1 MGWSTKKIEWQRFL
15 YTVDILVYRRQSI
28 TGRFKVLIS
37 PIFVYH
43 TIDRLRVSKIIKARD
58 GLVLL
63 RSQMLLMMLKKYR
76 EKWRFPLKLAAY
88 HQTKPEGAC
97 HKTTPAVTKVDRLKR
112 FLFLRHRRKAKKIFC
127 FNYLSLYWHVI
138 GSITLQINKRT
149 IIIIIIKLLY

>member
-43 TIDRLRVSKIIKARD
+43 TIDRLRVPKIIKARD

-76 EKWRFPLKLAAY
+76 EK
-88 HQTKPEGAC
+88 
-97 HKTTPAVTKVDRLKR
+97 
-112 FLFLRHRRKAKKIFC
+112 
-127 FNYLSLYWHVI
+127 
-138 GSITLQINKRT
+138 
-149 IIIIIIKLLY
+149 